1 MLATITHNNKNHHVD
16 LSKPIDISLPVKV
29 GGVKAWYV
37 DEPKFEAVRMGDWV
51 GEVKQGGSVNFRNI
65 FFNPHGHG
73 THTECVGHI
82 SAANY
87 SVNDSLKQFHF
98 VAKLISVSPEEINGD
113 FVITQKTL
121 EPFLEN
127 DLTEA
132 LIIRTI
138 ENTEEKQNKNY
149 SNTNPAFIDEDAMK
163 YIVEQGIQHL
173 LLDTPSVD
181 KEVDGGKLL
190 AHRTFWQYPEHP
202 NTFRTIT
209 EMVFIPSG
217 IEDGMYLL
225 NLQVAAFENDAA
237 PSRPVLY
244 SLIKFFNH
252 IDI

>member
-1 MLATITHNNKNHHVD
+1 MQANISYNNINYKAD
-16 LSKPIDISLPVKV
+16 LSKPIDISLPIKI

-37 DEPKFEAVRMGDWV
+37 GEPSFEPVKMGNWI

-82 SAANY
+82 SKEDY
-87 SVNDSLKQFHF
+87 SINNSLQQFHF
-98 VAKLISVSPEEINGD
+98 IAQLVSVSPEKTEND
-113 FVITQKTL
+113 FVITKKIL
-121 EPFLEN
+121 EPLLEN
-127 DLTEA
+127 NTADA
-132 LIIRTI
+132 LIIRTL
-138 ENTEEKQNKNY
+138 ENTTDKLDKNY
-149 SNTNPAFIDEDAMK
+149 SNTNPAFIDENAMK
-163 YIVEQGIQHL
+163 YIVEKGIQHL

-190 AHRTFWQYPEHP
+190 AHRAFWQYPENT

-209 EMVFIPSG
+209 EMVYIPNDVTDG
-217 IEDGMYLL
+217 IYLL

-244 SLIKFFNH
+244 HLLI
-252 IDI
+252 